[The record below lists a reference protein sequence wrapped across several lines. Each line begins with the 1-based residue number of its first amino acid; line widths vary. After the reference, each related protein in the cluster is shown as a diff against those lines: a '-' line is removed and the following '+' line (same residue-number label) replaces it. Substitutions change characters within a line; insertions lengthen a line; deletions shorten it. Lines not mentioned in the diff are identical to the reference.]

1 MKKTVNYKLEENYN
15 VSLQLLKNENL
26 ESLLEEIGS
35 WGYDCELL
43 ETYYIKVYCL
53 GATDFRILLE
63 MLSDTGY
70 NPIAVDEMI
79 KPLILLRVDEKE
91 MTKLYFEDETFIN
104 DFIEDLENMTKFE
117 FRVLNEKIGIKMNFD
132 NWDLQFDIIKT
143 LVKNFNELTYLCS
156 CSSYE
161 YLEELRTCSCGKLIC
176 RDCYFETPES
186 YFCLDCAEKINNEDL
201 EDLI

>member
-1 MKKTVNYKLEENYN
+1 MKKTVNYKLEENYNYN

-43 ETYYIKVYCL
+43 EAYYIRVYCL

-79 KPLILLRVDEKE
+79 KPLIEIKVDEKE

-132 NWDLQFDIIKT
+132 NWNLQFDIIKT
-143 LVKNFNELTYLCS
+143 LVKNFNESTYRCD

-161 YLEELRTCSCGKLIC
+161 YLEELRTCSCDKLIC

-186 YFCLDCAEKINNEDL
+186 YFCLDCAERINNE
-201 EDLI
+201 EF